1 MLDPKVTELTVEDTV
16 QALAKTLLLWP
27 NSSYNKALK

>member
-16 QALAKTLLLWP
+16 QALAKTTTTVAQLLL
-27 NSSYNKALK
+27 